1 MCDFFFI
8 VLMVKL
14 FILIIMG
21 VNIGI
26 FVINI
31 LVFMGEIIYCNDFW
45 WVFVGVMVYDMFNW
59 LFVIVLFFLE
69 VVMG

>member
-1 MCDFFFI
+1 
-8 VLMVKL
+8 
-14 FILIIMG
+14 MG

-59 LFVIVLFFLE
+59 LVVIVFLFLE
-69 VVMG
+69 VLMGKLYFFMILFSNFFNY

>member
-1 MCDFFFI
+1 MVKFFI
-8 VLMVKL
+8 
-14 FILIIMG
+14 FIIMG